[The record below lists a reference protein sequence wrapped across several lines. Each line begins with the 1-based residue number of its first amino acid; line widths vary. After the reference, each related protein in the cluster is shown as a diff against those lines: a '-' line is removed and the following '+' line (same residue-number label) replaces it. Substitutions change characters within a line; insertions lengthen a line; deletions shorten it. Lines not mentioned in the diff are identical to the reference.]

1 MVKVEDRIDWS
12 GCITQHKVIGTAP
25 LIPMMTM
32 SQGTLNGDGDG
43 MSTAT

>member
-25 LIPMMTM
+25 LKPMMM